1 MSQRERILNYLRSH
15 SFVTVPELERTLQ
28 IGAAAVRHHLRA
40 LERAG
45 LLEGENM
52 PGRGKGR
59 PQRRYR
65 LIRGLRG
72 DNLVKLSDLLFTILR
87 EQGWDREAL
96 ASALSKELL
105 RSCPAAEPEVPE
117 RLRLKRTMEFLQR
130 LQYSPRWEA
139 AAQGPRLFF
148 QHCPYEAIVDSHP
161 ELCEMDV
168 LLLEGCLKK
177 RVTLL
182 TRGDWKEGHAAA
194 CVFQVQG

>member
-1 MSQRERILNYLRSH
+1 MSQRERILNYLYTHPS
-15 SFVTVPELERTLQ
+15 VTVAELGRMLQ
-28 IGAAAVRHHLRA
+28 MSAAAVRHHLRA

-52 PGRGKGR
+52 PGGRKGR

-65 LIRGLRG
+65 LVPGLRG
-72 DNLVKLSDLLFTILR
+72 DNLARLSELLFAILQ
-87 EQGWDREAL
+87 EQGWERKAL
-96 ASALSKELL
+96 AEALSKGLL
-105 RSCPAAEPEVPE
+105 RACAAAEPEVPE
-117 RLRLKRTMEFLQR
+117 RLRLQLTMEFLRR
-130 LQYSPRWEA
+130 LQYLPRWEA

-148 QHCPYEAIVDSHP
+148 QHCPYEAILESHP

-182 TRGDWKEGHAAA
+182 MRGDWKEGHATA
-194 CVFQVQG
+194 CIFQVQG